1 MATPNPLLDLLSAAL
16 YICFPSLGPFR
27 NAVFG
32 EKKMRRRFL
41 SREEFVER
49 ILVALFLI
57 LALVAIAI
65 HLKLLKFG

>member
-1 MATPNPLLDLLSAAL
+1 MKT
-16 YICFPSLGPFR
+16 
-27 NAVFG
+27 
-32 EKKMRRRFL
+32 RRHFL

-49 ILVALFLI
+49 VLLALFLI